1 MNTTTATAPTT
12 INPAPS
18 SERNY
23 LSVSRGMDF
32 LLLGGISLLLWIP
45 FYFLSGQTALI
56 GSMGLALPALAVTLG
71 YWVNYPHFMASYKL
85 AYTQGSAFIRTNW
98 FQLVFVPIAMVLL
111 LALAYVFWGRTIG
124 DSGAVLNINNILGAL
139 GLKTRVGNYPNL
151 GMELLGY
158 FVLFMYF
165 TVGWHYS
172 KQTFGCMMVYAKFDQ
187 YSLSGIERNLIRYSL
202 LSTWWLTWL
211 YSNCSPGT
219 FPFYGL
225 TIHRLNLPYL
235 WFQISYVVVALMF
248 TALLVMF
255 ALKYRAVKK
264 TPSLN
269 FLVPMLALLTWHVPL
284 FGQPQLFV
292 VIALFHSLQYFPFVA
307 RVEATRYQKERRP
320 YPLGRL
326 VGFFLLMAAFGYM
339 AFEYIP
345 NRLDL
350 QTNATTQFGLG
361 FFIIAIVAYINIH
374 HYFIDNVLWRFK
386 NKEVRELLFSVEK
399 Q

>member
-1 MNTTTATAPTT
+1 MNTTTASAATT

-23 LSVSRGMDF
+23 LFVSRGMDF

-45 FYFLSGQTALI
+45 FYFLSGQSTLI

-85 AYTQGSAFIRTNW
+85 AYTQGSTFIRSNW

-111 LALAYVFWGRTIG
+111 LAIAFVYWGKTIG
-124 DSGAVLNINNILGAL
+124 DSGVVLSINNFLEGI

-187 YSLSGIERNLIRYSL
+187 YPLSGIERNLIRYSL

-225 TIHRLNLPYL
+225 TIHRLNLPYV
-235 WFQISYVVVALMF
+235 WFQISYVVVAFMF
-248 TALLVMF
+248 SALVIVFL
-255 ALKYRAVKK
+255 LKYRTLKK

-307 RVEATRYQKERRP
+307 RVEATRYRKEKRT
-320 YPLGRL
+320 YPIGRL
-326 VGFFLLMAAFGYM
+326 AGFFLLMVAFGYM
-339 AFEYIP
+339 AFEYVP
-345 NRLDL
+345 NTLDL

-361 FFIIAIVAYINIH
+361 FFIIAIVTYINIH

-386 NKEVRELLFSVEK
+386 NKDVREMLFDRGK
-399 Q
+399 

>member
-1 MNTTTATAPTT
+1 MNSTTTSAATAE
-12 INPAPS
+12 IPS
-18 SERNY
+18 AASSQRNY
-23 LSVSRGMDF
+23 LFVSRSMDF
-32 LLLGGISLLLWIP
+32 LLLGGISLLLWVP
-45 FYFLSGQTALI
+45 FYFFAGQSTTL
-56 GSMGLALPALAVTLG
+56 GSLGLALPAVAIALG

-85 AYTQGSAFIRTNW
+85 AYTQGRAFIRSNW
-98 FQLVFVPIAMVLL
+98 LQLVFVPIAMIVMLG
-111 LALAYVFWGRTIG
+111 LAYVYWGTTIG
-124 DSGAVLNINNILGAL
+124 DSHAVLSLNTAL
-139 GLKTRVGNYPNL
+139 ENVGLKTRVGVYPNL
-151 GMELLGY
+151 GTELLGY

-187 YSLSGIERNLIRYSL
+187 YPLAGLERNLIRYAL

-235 WFQISYVVVALMF
+235 WFQVSYVVVAILF
-248 TALLVMF
+248 AALLVMF
-255 ALKYRAVKK
+255 LLKYRAQKK
-264 TPSLN
+264 PPSIN
-269 FLVPMLALLTWHVPL
+269 FLVPMLALLTWHIPL

-307 RVEATRYQKERRP
+307 RVEATRYHKEHRP
-320 YPLGRL
+320 YPLARL
-326 VGFFLLMAAFGYM
+326 AGFFLLMAAFGYL
-339 AFEYIP
+339 AFEYVP

-350 QTNATTQFGLG
+350 ETSATSQFGLG

-386 NKEVRELLFSVEK
+386 NKEVRELLLGR
-399 Q
+399 

>member
-1 MNTTTATAPTT
+1 MNTTTASTT
-12 INPAPS
+12 TGGINPTPA

-23 LSVSRGMDF
+23 LFVSRSMDF

-45 FYFLSGQTALI
+45 FYFLTGRSAAI
-56 GSMGLALPALAVTLG
+56 GSLGLALPAVAITLG
-71 YWVNYPHFMASYKL
+71 YWVNFPHFMASYKL
-85 AYTQGSAFIRTNW
+85 AYTQGRAFIRANW
-98 FQLVFVPIAMVLL
+98 LQLVLVPIAMLLL
-111 LALAYVFWGRTIG
+111 LALAYAYWGRTIG
-124 DSGAVLNINNILGAL
+124 DSRAVLVINNFFADV
-139 GLKTRVGNYPNL
+139 GLKTRIGSYPNL

-187 YSLSGIERNLIRYSL
+187 YPLAGLERNLIRYAL

-235 WFQISYVVVALMF
+235 WFQVSYVVVAILF
-248 TALLVMF
+248 GALLIMF
-255 ALKYRAVKK
+255 LLKYRAQKK
-264 TPSLN
+264 LPSIN
-269 FLVPMLALLTWHVPL
+269 FLVPMFALLTWHVPL

-307 RVEATRYQKERRP
+307 RVESTRYHKEHRP
-320 YPLGRL
+320 YPFARL
-326 VGFFLLMAAFGYM
+326 AGFFLLMAAFGYLS
-339 AFEYIP
+339 FEYVP

-350 QTNATTQFGLG
+350 ETNAASQFGLG

-386 NKEVRELLFSVEK
+386 NKEVRELLFSR
-399 Q
+399 

>member
-1 MNTTTATAPTT
+1 MNTTTANAATT
-12 INPAPS
+12 IKPAPS
-18 SERNY
+18 SERKY
-23 LSVSRGMDF
+23 LFLSRGMDF

-45 FYFLSGQTALI
+45 FYFLYGQSALI

-85 AYTQGSAFIRTNW
+85 AYTQGHAFVRTNW
-98 FQLVFVPIAMVLL
+98 FQLVFVPIVMVLL
-111 LALAYVFWGRTIG
+111 LAITYVFWGRTIG
-124 DSGAVLNINNILGAL
+124 DSSVVLGTNNFLENL

-187 YSLSGIERNLIRYSL
+187 YPLSGIERNLIRYSL

-225 TIHRLNLPYL
+225 TIHRLNLPYV

-248 TALLVMF
+248 SALLIMF
-255 ALKYRAVKK
+255 ALKYRALKK
-264 TPSLN
+264 SPSLN

-307 RVEATRYQKERRP
+307 RVEATRYRIERRP
-320 YPLGRL
+320 YPFGRL
-326 VGFFLLMAAFGYM
+326 IGFFLLMAAFGYM
-339 AFEYIP
+339 AFEYVP
-345 NRLDL
+345 NTLDL

-386 NKEVRELLFSVEK
+386 NREVRELLFEHRK
-399 Q
+399 